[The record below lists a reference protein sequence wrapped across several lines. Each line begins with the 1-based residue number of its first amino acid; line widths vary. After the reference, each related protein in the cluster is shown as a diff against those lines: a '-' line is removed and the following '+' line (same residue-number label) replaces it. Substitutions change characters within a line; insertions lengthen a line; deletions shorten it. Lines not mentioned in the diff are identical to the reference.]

1 MKKAGLFISA
11 LFFGLIAFSQ
21 ENTSGKIIYEQTVK
35 FEIKLEGEAAQF
47 ASQFPKE
54 RKSEMILYFNDQEAL
69 YQNNTAAKDDE
80 MEMHAGG
87 PNVMIRM
94 VNPENKVFTDLALKK
109 QIEMREFM
117 TRLFLIDGE
126 VHTSWK
132 ITGNQKMILNYP
144 CQEATS
150 IDGEKKIVAWFT
162 PAIPVSVGPGK
173 YGGLPGLIL
182 AVDLDEGKNI
192 TLAKSIDLVPV
203 SKDKIG
209 RPEKGKKVTRDEF
222 DKIVAEKM
230 KETGGNARTSGQSI
244 MIRIQK

>member
-1 MKKAGLFISA
+1 MKKTGFLISTV
-11 LFFGLIAFSQ
+11 FFGLTAFSQ

-54 RKSEMILYFNDQEAL
+54 HKSEMVLYFDNQQAL
-69 YQNNTAAKDDE
+69 YQNNAAPKDDE
-80 MEMHAGG
+80 MEMHSGG
-87 PNVMIRM
+87 PNVMIKM
-94 VNPENKVFTDLALKK
+94 GNTENKVFTDLAVKK

-117 TRLFLIDGE
+117 TRFFLIDRE
-126 VHTSWK
+126 IYTSWK
-132 ITGNQKMILNYP
+132 ITGKQKMILNYP

-150 IDGEKKIVAWFT
+150 VVGEEKVVAWFT

-182 AVDLDEGKNI
+182 SVELDAGKNSTI
-192 TLAKSIDLVPV
+192 AKSIDLTAV
-203 SKDKIG
+203 SKDKIV
-209 RPEKGKKVTRDEF
+209 RPEKGKKVSLEEF

-230 KETGGNARTSGQSI
+230 KETGGNAGSSGGAV
-244 MIRIQK
+244 MIRIRQ

>member
-1 MKKAGLFISA
+1 MKKTGLLISA
-11 LFFGLIAFSQ
+11 VLFGLIAFSQ

-47 ASQFPKE
+47 ASQLPKE
-54 RKSEMILYFNDQEAL
+54 RKSEMVLFFNDQQAL
-69 YQNNTAAKDDE
+69 YQNNTAPKDDA
-80 MEMHAGG
+80 MEMQSGG
-87 PNVMIRM
+87 SNVMIRM
-94 VNPENKVFTDLALKK
+94 VNPENKVFTDLTLGK

-117 TRLFLIDGE
+117 TRFFLIDSD
-126 VHTSWK
+126 VSTSWK

-150 IDGEKKIVAWFT
+150 VDGEKKIAAWFT

-182 AVDLDEGKNI
+182 SVDLDEGKNI
-192 TLAKSIDLVPV
+192 TIAKSIDLTPV
-203 SKDKIG
+203 SKDIIG
-209 RPEKGKKVTRDEF
+209 KPDKGKKVSREEF

-230 KETGGNARTSGQSI
+230 KETGDNARTSGQSI